1 MKAHLRC
8 TSCGHSFGR
17 HKQEFPYKGKS
28 SICDGFLHPTMLHI
42 TPVTAKCV
50 RCGIEYGD
58 HQAKEPHAN
67 TYGNP
72 RCAGFSLEKRKNYI
86 LSDHERMIL
95 NDDPQA
101 VRNAIIELLGED
113 PLTDGGL

>member
-1 MKAHLRC
+1 
-8 TSCGHSFGR
+8 
-17 HKQEFPYKGKS
+17 
-28 SICDGFLHPTMLHI
+28 MLHI

-72 RCAGFSLEKRKNYI
+72 RCAGFSLERKKNYI
-86 LSDHERMIL
+86 LSDYEREIL
-95 NDDPQA
+95 DNDPNAMRD
-101 VRNAIIELLGED
+101 AIIELLGED
-113 PLTDGGL
+113 PLIDGSI